1 MQKLKTCS
9 ESPSSTLF
17 LLRSL
22 WLYLPTRRQLQLMV
36 LLVVMLISGIAE
48 IITLGAVIPF
58 LSILTSPTN
67 LLNNP
72 LIYSTTQFLNITNP
86 RNIIIF
92 ATTLFL
98 VAVVFSAIIRLLNIW
113 LNARLAASVA
123 TDLSFQAFTRTLYQ
137 PYQKHC
143 QRNSSTLIASLTTQL
158 NRTVVA
164 ITSFLQVATASV
176 VALFIVVGLMLIDG
190 RITVLLATLLGIAY
204 GVLAVTVKKEL
215 QQNSLKIVSS
225 AESQV
230 KVLQESLGGIRD
242 IIMQNSQS
250 VSCEKYLIYDSPQR
264 ILKAKNLFLGSF
276 PRYVIEAFG
285 LVAIGILGCSLVL
298 RGVDTS
304 EVLALLAVFGLGAQR
319 LLPSLQQ
326 IYSGWV
332 LVKGC
337 SADLSSILGLLRQ
350 NTPYTNSS
358 IKPIN
363 FTGSIKFTNVSYQY
377 ISGNKMTLKNLNFEI
392 NLGDKIGVIG
402 TTGCGKST
410 LIDVLMGL
418 LPPSKGILSVDNRD
432 VYDTSD
438 SLISWR
444 NAIGHVP
451 QNIFLTDNSI
461 AENIAFGVQVEN
473 IDHNLVR
480 AASSKA
486 EILDFIE
493 SLPSQYETLVGERG
507 VRLSGGQRQRLG
519 LARAFYKNSKI
530 LILDEATSA
539 LDSDTEKKIIANI
552 DCGEKDMTVIM
563 IAHRLS
569 TLSMCDKII
578 ELEEGAIKK
587 IAPPDYFFK

>member
-1 MQKLKTCS
+1 
-9 ESPSSTLF
+9 
-17 LLRSL
+17 
-22 WLYLPTRRQLQLMV
+22 
-36 LLVVMLISGIAE
+36 MLISGISE
-48 IITLGAVIPF
+48 LITLGAVIPF
-58 LSILTSPTN
+58 LSILTSPAN

-72 LIYSTTQFLNITNP
+72 LIYSTAEFLNITNP
-86 RNIIIF
+86 NNIIIF
-92 ATTLFL
+92 ATILFL
-98 VAVVFSAIIRLLNIW
+98 IAIVFSASVRLLNIW
-113 LNARLAASVA
+113 LNARLAASIA
-123 TDLSFQAFTRTLYQ
+123 TDLSFQAFKRTLYQ

-164 ITSFLQVATASV
+164 ITSFLQVTTASV
-176 VALFIVVGLMLIDG
+176 VALFIVIGLMLIDG
-190 RITVLLATLLGIAY
+190 PITVLIATLLGIVY
-204 GVLAVTVKKEL
+204 SILAVTVKKEL

-230 KVLQESLGGIRD
+230 KILQESLGGIRD
-242 IIMQNSQS
+242 VIMQNSQS
-250 VSCEKYLIYDSPQR
+250 ISCEKYLIYDSPQR

-285 LVAIGILGCSLVL
+285 LVAISIFGCSLVL
-298 RGVDTS
+298 RGIDTS

-337 SADLSSILGLLRQ
+337 SADLSSVLDMLRQ
-350 NTPYTNSS
+350 NMPNSLTS
-358 IKPIN
+358 IKNIN
-363 FTGSIKFTNVSYQY
+363 FTNSIEFTNVSYQY
-377 ISGNKMTLKNLNFEI
+377 IPGNEMILKSLNFKI
-392 NLGDKIGVIG
+392 NHGEKIGIIG

-418 LPPSKGILSVDNRD
+418 LPPSKGRLFVDNRD
-432 VYDTSD
+432 VYETSD
-438 SLISWR
+438 FLMSWR
-444 NAIGHVP
+444 HAIGHVP

-461 AENIAFGVQVEN
+461 AQNIAFGVQVEK
-473 IDHNLVR
+473 IDHQRVR
-480 AASSKA
+480 AAANKA
-486 EILDFIE
+486 EILDFVE
-493 SLPSQYETLVGERG
+493 SLPARYETLVGERG

-539 LDSDTEKKIIANI
+539 LDSDTEKKVMENI
-552 DCGEKDMTVIM
+552 DSGEKNITVIM
-563 IAHRLS
+563 IAHRLT

-578 ELEEGAIKK
+578 EVKEGSIKN
-587 IAPPDYFFK
+587 IAPPDHFFK